1 MLYRRSY
8 LLWSPV
14 IVIISIRGSFRQDK
28 DGFMMCTSIIYVQVL
43 FLPGGSRQYDLE
55 QVSWV
60 GSVGQ
65 YKLPLRDVVDLK
77 SKSRGGLSRV
87 ENKRGT

>member
-1 MLYRRSY
+1 
-8 LLWSPV
+8 
-14 IVIISIRGSFRQDK
+14 
-28 DGFMMCTSIIYVQVL
+28 MMCTSIIYVQVL